1 MTVKD
6 AKRGFTRT
14 SPKDRGQ
21 INLRIKSSKAFPPSE
36 LAVIEDMVNR
46 VKVAQQERERR
57 FRANPTQGNQVEA
70 IL

>member
-1 MTVKD
+1 M
-6 AKRGFTRT
+6 
-14 SPKDRGQ
+14 
-21 INLRIKSSKAFPPSE
+21 RIKSSKAFPPSE

>member
-14 SPKDRGQ
+14 SPKDRGK

-36 LAVIEDMVNR
+36 LAVIGDMVNR